1 MRLQNGRRLWLCS
14 DFGGN
19 LPRTK
24 RSQRAAHLRPIASQ
38 TDEGLGGH
46 RSFAYDQIKEAILSG
61 ALRPLERITEEQLA
75 ERLGLSRTPVREAF
89 GLLAAEGL
97 IVVVA
102 KRGSF
107 VAPLSVDDIL
117 EIYQIR
123 TPLEC
128 MTARIAAKTIG
139 EEQLAELERLVE
151 IELAQE
157 GTRSVQRSLARS
169 REFRD
174 IVNSCANNKR
184 LEALLKELQS
194 QIHRAR
200 ALWPSTLGRLS
211 ETWREHAQMLEA
223 LRARDADAAERLTRT
238 QLERAQEITLAQ
250 MTRKAM

>member
-1 MRLQNGRRLWLCS
+1 LI
-14 DFGGN
+14 FGGT
-19 LPRTK
+19 LARSRRSPRAT
-24 RSQRAAHLRPIASQ
+24 HLKPIAGQ
-38 TDEGLGGH
+38 TDEGQGGH

-97 IVVVA
+97 IIVVA

-107 VAPLSVDDIL
+107 VAPLGVDDIL

-128 MTARIAAKTIG
+128 MTARIAAKTIT
-139 EEQLAELERLVE
+139 ETQLAQLERLVAS
-151 IELAQE
+151 ELVQE
-157 GTRSVQRSLARS
+157 GMRSVHRSLTRSK
-169 REFRD
+169 EFRD

-194 QIHRAR
+194 QTHRAR
-200 ALWPSTLGRLS
+200 ALWPSTPGRLS
-211 ETWREHAQMLEA
+211 ETWREHAQLLEA
-223 LRARDADAAERLTRT
+223 LKAGDPDAAERLTRVH
-238 QLERAQEITLAQ
+238 LERAQETTLAQ
-250 MTRKAM
+250 MMRKAI